1 MEDYPQNRWDKGN
14 KLKQNDEAGK
24 KIQKKGKFKMITED
38 CQGTFWGRKGDRSR
52 EANAVY
58 KTLCP

>member
-1 MEDYPQNRWDKGN
+1 
-14 KLKQNDEAGK
+14 
-24 KIQKKGKFKMITED
+24 MITED
-38 CQGTFWGRKGDRSR
+38 CQGTFWGRKGNRSR